1 MKYDDVK
8 NAWKQYEK
16 HGSADIGGGLCLE
29 TGAEL
34 KKWGTEGLEDDYCYL
49 TTDDGQDPIEII
61 GFADLLDELKEQL
74 PYTIDDDMEVIIEN
88 ERTCSRREWHEA
100 CQAITDVLYDWRGED
115 YHDDDQEYRGE
126 LDLDGMRF
134 AYSMPAWI
142 NEENGSLMFDGPVR
156 IKRIR

>member
-16 HGSADIGGGLCLE
+16 HGSANIGGGLYLE
-29 TGAEL
+29 SGEEL
-34 KKWGTEGLEDDYCYL
+34 KKWGAEELEDDYCYL

-88 ERTCSRREWHEA
+88 ERTCSRWEWHDVCE
-100 CQAITDVLYDWRGED
+100 AITNAIQDWRGED
-115 YHDDDQEYRGE
+115 YFDDDKEYRGE
-126 LDLDGMRF
+126 LDIEGKRF

-142 NEENGSLMFDGPVR
+142 SEENDSLMFDGPVR

>member
-1 MKYDDVK
+1 MKYADVK

-16 HGSADIGGGLCLE
+16 QGSANIGGGLYLE

-34 KKWGTEGLEDDYCYL
+34 KKWGAEGLEDDSCYL
-49 TTDDGQDPIEII
+49 TTDDGQDPIKVIR
-61 GFADLLDELKEQL
+61 FDDLLDELKEQF
-74 PYTIDDDMEVIIEN
+74 PYTVDDDMEVIIEN
-88 ERTCSRREWHEA
+88 ERTAPSSLWHEV

-115 YHDDDQEYRGE
+115 YFDDDKEYRGE
-126 LDLDGMRF
+126 LDIEGKRF

-142 NEENGSLMFDGPVR
+142 SAEDDSLMFDGPVR